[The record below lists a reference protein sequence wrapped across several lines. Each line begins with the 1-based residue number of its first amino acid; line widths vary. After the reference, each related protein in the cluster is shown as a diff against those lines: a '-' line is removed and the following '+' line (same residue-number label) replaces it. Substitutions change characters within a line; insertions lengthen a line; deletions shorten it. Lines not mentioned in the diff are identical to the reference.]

1 MATDLGPLQAV
12 VSAIEAMS
20 ETADGLKD
28 LLAHLQKHDELLVK
42 NLPQLDDLLP
52 VLDPPRHTL
61 GMVYI
66 LCAAAPPPPRA
77 SSTPRPHA
85 PPPTRVH
92 PSRAPAATARRRRS
106 R

>member
-1 MATDLGPLQAV
+1 MADLGPLQQI

-42 NLPQLDDLLP
+42 HLPQLDDLLP

-66 LCAAAPPPPRA
+66 LCAAAPPPPL
-77 SSTPRPHA
+77 A
-85 PPPTRVH
+85 PALHLRLARSPL
-92 PSRAPAATARRRRS
+92 SRPAATARRRRS

>member
-1 MATDLGPLQAV
+1 MADLGPLQQI

-28 LLAHLQKHDELLVK
+28 LLAPLQKHDELLVK
-42 NLPQLDDLLP
+42 HLPQLDDLLP

-77 SSTPRPHA
+77 
-85 PPPTRVH
+85 PTRSTSDSLSH